1 MRRII
6 LTGLPSTWATPTKVL
21 SLIHGGAI
29 ERVSVAPSGNAHV
42 LFCEHEDCKAFYD
55 KYPNGIGIGPHNVFV
70 EMGQE
75 VDVVSSQLT
84 LNRSVGS
91 TRVVRAVGVD
101 LGITMVELNQLASGN
116 NRKVEK
122 ILDNYS
128 PDEVSLIFLLPG
140 LTHANCIG
148 SHCALS
154 LLQPGR
160 CGPFPFHACS
170 KC

>member
-101 LGITMVELNQLASGN
+101 LGITMVELNQMAAGS

-128 PDEVSLIFLLPG
+128 PDEVSLILCPG
-140 LTHANCIG
+140 ITITHANYLG
-148 SHCALS
+148 SHCDLS
-154 LLQPGR
+154 LLRPGR
-160 CGPFPFHACS
+160 CSPFPFYACS
-170 KC
+170 